1 MTQAEVQ
8 QAQLEAEERR
18 RSVVQQAQ
26 LEAEERRRSV
36 VQQAQ
41 LEAEERR
48 RSVVLLL
55 LGLAAAILAFWSGV
69 FSLVPGAAFP
79 VSAAPVK
86 GVAGGNVVLVGYN
99 GSQKFFVWAPPGSIA
114 QWDVAFCNAADG
126 DVSVVVKVVEVPK
139 EVRRFLFYI
148 NETRF
153 GWDGVN
159 YTEWRALFRPR
170 ACVPGRL
177 EIVVDSRGARDAV
190 YLVKM
195 EVSSLLPS

>member
-1 MTQAEVQ
+1 MTQAESKAAVPAGVQ
-8 QAQLEAEERR
+8 QE
-18 RSVVQQAQ
+18 
-26 LEAEERRRSV
+26 
-36 VQQAQ
+36 Q

-55 LGLAAAILAFWSGV
+55 VGLAAAILAFWPGI
-69 FSLVPGAAFP
+69 FHLVPGAAFP
-79 VSAAPVK
+79 AAPVE

-99 GSQKFFVWAPPGSIA
+99 GSQKFFVWAPPGSVVR
-114 QWDVAFCNAADG
+114 WDVAFCNVADG

-159 YTEWRALFRPR
+159 YTEWRAHFRPR

-195 EVSSLLPS
+195 EVSSHPPS

>member
-1 MTQAEVQ
+1 MTQAESKAAVPAGVQ
-8 QAQLEAEERR
+8 QE
-18 RSVVQQAQ
+18 
-26 LEAEERRRSV
+26 
-36 VQQAQ
+36 Q

-55 LGLAAAILAFWSGV
+55 LGLAAILVFWLGV
-69 FSLVPGAAFP
+69 FRLVPGAAFP
-79 VSAAPVK
+79 VSAAPVE

-99 GSQKFFVWAPPGSIA
+99 GSQKFFVWAPPGSVVR
-114 QWDVAFCNAADG
+114 WDVAFCNVADG

-139 EVRRFLFYI
+139 GVRRFLFYI

-159 YTEWRALFRPR
+159 YTEWRAHFRPR

-190 YLVKM
+190 HLIKM
-195 EVSSLLPS
+195 EISSHSQS

>member
-1 MTQAEVQ
+1 MTQAESKAEVSAGVQ
-8 QAQLEAEERR
+8 QE
-18 RSVVQQAQ
+18 
-26 LEAEERRRSV
+26 
-36 VQQAQ
+36 Q

-55 LGLAAAILAFWSGV
+55 LGLAAAILAFWLGV
-69 FSLVPGAAFP
+69 FRLVPGAAFP
-79 VSAAPVK
+79 VSAAFE

-99 GSQKFFVWAPPGSIA
+99 GSQKFFVWAPPGSVVR
-114 QWDVAFCNAADG
+114 WDVAFCNAADG
-126 DVSVVVKVVEVPK
+126 GVSVVVKVVEVPK

-170 ACVPGRL
+170 ACVPGWL
-177 EIVVDSRGARDAV
+177 EIVIDSRGARDAV
-190 YLVKM
+190 YLIKM
-195 EVSSLLPS
+195 EVSSYPQS

>member
-1 MTQAEVQ
+1 MTQAAVPAGVQ
-8 QAQLEAEERR
+8 QE
-18 RSVVQQAQ
+18 
-26 LEAEERRRSV
+26 
-36 VQQAQ
+36 Q

-55 LGLAAAILAFWSGV
+55 VGLAAILAVWLGGFG
-69 FSLVPGAAFP
+69 LVPGAAFP
-79 VSAAPVK
+79 VSSAFE

-99 GSQKFFVWAPPGSIA
+99 GSQKFFVWAPPGSVVR
-114 QWDVAFCNAADG
+114 WDVAFCNVAYG

-139 EVRRFLFYI
+139 EVRRFLFYV

-170 ACVPGRL
+170 SCVPGKL
-177 EIVVDSRGARDAV
+177 EIVVDSRSARDAV
-190 YLVKM
+190 YLIKM
-195 EVSSLLPS
+195 EVASLLPS

>member
-1 MTQAEVQ
+1 MTQAESKAAVPAGVQ
-8 QAQLEAEERR
+8 QE
-18 RSVVQQAQ
+18 
-26 LEAEERRRSV
+26 
-36 VQQAQ
+36 Q

-55 LGLAAAILAFWSGV
+55 VGLAAAILAFWPGV
-69 FSLVPGAAFP
+69 FHLMAGP
-79 VSAAPVK
+79 APVAPVE

-99 GSQKFFVWAPPGSIA
+99 GSQKFFVWAPPGSVVR
-114 QWDVAFCNAADG
+114 WDVAFCNVADG
-126 DVSVVVKVVEVPK
+126 DVSVVVKVVEVPR

-159 YTEWRALFRPR
+159 YTEWRALFRPK
-170 ACVPGRL
+170 ACVPGKL
-177 EIVVDSRGARDAV
+177 EIVVDSRGARDTV
-190 YLVKM
+190 YLIKM

>member
-1 MTQAEVQ
+1 MTQAESKAAVLAGVQ
-8 QAQLEAEERR
+8 QE
-18 RSVVQQAQ
+18 
-26 LEAEERRRSV
+26 
-36 VQQAQ
+36 Q

-48 RSVVLLL
+48 RSVVLFL
-55 LGLAAAILAFWSGV
+55 LGLAAILAFWPGV
-69 FSLVPGAAFP
+69 FRLVPGVAFP
-79 VSAAPVK
+79 VSAAPVE

-99 GSQKFFVWAPPGSIA
+99 GPQKFFVWAPPGSVVR
-114 QWDVAFCNAADG
+114 WDVAFCNVADG

-139 EVRRFLFYI
+139 VRRFLFYI

-177 EIVVDSRGARDAV
+177 EIVVDSRGARDTV
-190 YLVKM
+190 YLIKM

>member
-1 MTQAEVQ
+1 MTQAESKAAVSVGVQ
-8 QAQLEAEERR
+8 QE
-18 RSVVQQAQ
+18 
-26 LEAEERRRSV
+26 
-36 VQQAQ
+36 Q

-55 LGLAAAILAFWSGV
+55 VGLAAAILAFWPGI
-69 FSLVPGAAFP
+69 FHLVPGAAFP
-79 VSAAPVK
+79 ASPWFE

-99 GSQKFFVWAPPGSIA
+99 GSQKFFVWAPPGSVVR
-114 QWDVAFCNAADG
+114 WDVAFCNVADG
-126 DVSVVVKVVEVPK
+126 NVSVVVKVVEVPK
-139 EVRRFLFYI
+139 EVRRFLFYV

-159 YTEWRALFRPR
+159 YTEWRAHLRPR

-190 YLVKM
+190 HLIKM
-195 EVSSLLPS
+195 EISSLLPS

>member
-1 MTQAEVQ
+1 MTQAESKAEVLAGVQ
-8 QAQLEAEERR
+8 QE
-18 RSVVQQAQ
+18 
-26 LEAEERRRSV
+26 
-36 VQQAQ
+36 Q

-55 LGLAAAILAFWSGV
+55 LGLAAILVFWPGV
-69 FSLVPGAAFP
+69 FHLMAGAAFSAS
-79 VSAAPVK
+79 SAAPVE

-99 GSQKFFVWAPPGSIA
+99 GSQKFFVWASPGSVVR
-114 QWDVAFCNAADG
+114 WDVAFCNVADG

-159 YTEWRALFRPR
+159 YTKWRSLFRPR

-177 EIVVDSRGARDAV
+177 EIVVDSRGARDTV
-190 YLVKM
+190 YLIKM
-195 EVSSLLPS
+195 EVSSYPQS

>member
-1 MTQAEVQ
+1 MTQAESKAAVSAGVQ
-8 QAQLEAEERR
+8 QE
-18 RSVVQQAQ
+18 
-26 LEAEERRRSV
+26 
-36 VQQAQ
+36 Q

-48 RSVVLLL
+48 RSVVLVL
-55 LGLAAAILAFWSGV
+55 LGLAAAILAFWLGV
-69 FSLVPGAAFP
+69 FRLVPGAAFP
-79 VSAAPVK
+79 VSAAPVE

-99 GSQKFFVWAPPGSIA
+99 GSQKFFVWAPPGSVVR
-114 QWDVAFCNAADG
+114 WDVAFCNAADG

-139 EVRRFLFYI
+139 GVRRFLFYI

-177 EIVVDSRGARDAV
+177 EIVVDSRGARDTV
-190 YLVKM
+190 YLIKM
-195 EVSSLLPS
+195 EVSSYPQS

>member
-1 MTQAEVQ
+1 MTESKAAVSAGVRQE
-8 QAQLEAEERR
+8 
-18 RSVVQQAQ
+18 
-26 LEAEERRRSV
+26 
-36 VQQAQ
+36 Q

-55 LGLAAAILAFWSGV
+55 LGLAALFAFWLGV
-69 FSLVPGAAFP
+69 FRLAPGAAF
-79 VSAAPVK
+79 STSSSFE

-99 GSQKFFVWAPPGSIA
+99 GSQKFFVWAPPGSVVR
-114 QWDVAFCNAADG
+114 WDVAFCNAAYS

-139 EVRRFLFYI
+139 EVRRFLFYV
-148 NETRF
+148 NETKF

-159 YTEWRALFRPR
+159 NTEWRTHFRPR

-190 YLVKM
+190 HLIKM
-195 EVSSLLPS
+195 EVSSHPQS

>member
-1 MTQAEVQ
+1 MTQAESKAAVPAGVQ
-8 QAQLEAEERR
+8 QE
-18 RSVVQQAQ
+18 
-26 LEAEERRRSV
+26 
-36 VQQAQ
+36 Q

-55 LGLAAAILAFWSGV
+55 LGLAAAILAFWPGV
-69 FSLVPGAAFP
+69 FHLMAGP
-79 VSAAPVK
+79 APVAPVE

-99 GSQKFFVWAPPGSIA
+99 GSQKFFVWAPPGSVVR
-114 QWDVAFCNAADG
+114 WDVAFCNVADG
-126 DVSVVVKVVEVPK
+126 DVSVVVKVVEVPR

-159 YTEWRALFRPR
+159 YTEWRALFRPK
-170 ACVPGRL
+170 ACVPGKL
-177 EIVVDSRGARDAV
+177 EIVVDSRGARDTV
-190 YLVKM
+190 YLIKM

>member
-1 MTQAEVQ
+1 MTQAESKAAVQAGVQ
-8 QAQLEAEERR
+8 QG
-18 RSVVQQAQ
+18 
-26 LEAEERRRSV
+26 
-36 VQQAQ
+36 Q

-55 LGLAAAILAFWSGV
+55 LGLAAAILVFWLGV
-69 FSLVPGAAFP
+69 FRLMAGV
-79 VSAAPVK
+79 APVE

-99 GSQKFFVWAPPGSIA
+99 GSQKFFVWAPPGSVVR
-114 QWDVAFCNAADG
+114 WDVAFCNAADG

-139 EVRRFLFYI
+139 EVRRFLFYV

-159 YTEWRALFRPR
+159 YTEWRSLFRPR

-177 EIVVDSRGARDAV
+177 EIVVDSRGARDTV
-190 YLVKM
+190 YLIKM
-195 EVSSLLPS
+195 EVSSYPQS

>member
-1 MTQAEVQ
+1 MTQAESKAAVQVGVQ
-8 QAQLEAEERR
+8 QE
-18 RSVVQQAQ
+18 
-26 LEAEERRRSV
+26 
-36 VQQAQ
+36 Q

-55 LGLAAAILAFWSGV
+55 LGLAAVLTFWLG
-69 FSLVPGAAFP
+69 FFGLVPGAAFSA
-79 VSAAPVK
+79 SAAPVE

-99 GSQKFFVWAPPGSIA
+99 GSQRFFVWAPPGSVVR
-114 QWDVAFCNAADG
+114 WDVAFCNAADG
-126 DVSVVVKVVEVPK
+126 GVSVVVKVVEVPK

-159 YTEWRALFRPR
+159 YTEWRSLFRPR

-177 EIVVDSRGARDAV
+177 EIVIDSRGARDTV
-190 YLVKM
+190 YLIKV
-195 EVSSLLPS
+195 EVSSYPQS

>member
-1 MTQAEVQ
+1 MLV
-8 QAQLEAEERR
+8 
-18 RSVVQQAQ
+18 
-26 LEAEERRRSV
+26 
-36 VQQAQ
+36 
-41 LEAEERR
+41 
-48 RSVVLLL
+48 
-55 LGLAAAILAFWSGV
+55 GMWFW
-69 FSLVPGAAFP
+69 
-79 VSAAPVK
+79 
-86 GVAGGNVVLVGYN
+86 GYN
-99 GSQKFFVWAPPGSIA
+99 GSQKFFVWALPGSVVR
-114 QWDVAFCNAADG
+114 WDVAFCNVADG

-177 EIVVDSRGARDAV
+177 EIVVDARGARDAV

-195 EVSSLLPS
+195 AVSSHPPSEPRGKTRQPSPLRGLVVSAVEEVGVCWTWVQRRWA

>member
-1 MTQAEVQ
+1 MTQAESKAAVLAGVQ
-8 QAQLEAEERR
+8 QG
-18 RSVVQQAQ
+18 
-26 LEAEERRRSV
+26 
-36 VQQAQ
+36 Q

-55 LGLAAAILAFWSGV
+55 LGLAVILAFWLGV
-69 FSLVPGAAFP
+69 FRLVPGAAFSA
-79 VSAAPVK
+79 SAAPVE

-99 GSQKFFVWAPPGSIA
+99 GSQKFFVWASPGSVVR
-114 QWDVAFCNAADG
+114 WDVAFCNAADG
-126 DVSVVVKVVEVPK
+126 GVSVVVKVVEVPK
-139 EVRRFLFYI
+139 EVRRFLFYV

-170 ACVPGRL
+170 VCVPGRL
-177 EIVVDSRGARDAV
+177 EIVVDSCGARDTV
-190 YLVKM
+190 YLIKM

>member
-1 MTQAEVQ
+1 MTEPQAGSRAAVL
-8 QAQLEAEERR
+8 AGAP
-18 RSVVQQAQ
+18 
-26 LEAEERRRSV
+26 
-36 VQQAQ
+36 Q

-55 LGLAAAILAFWSGV
+55 LGVAAAILVFWPGV
-69 FSLVPGAAFP
+69 FHLVPGAAFP
-79 VSAAPVK
+79 VSAAPVE

-99 GSQKFFVWAPPGSIA
+99 GSQKFFVWAPLGSVVR
-114 QWDVAFCNAADG
+114 WDVAFCNVADG

-139 EVRRFLFYI
+139 GVRRFLFYI
-148 NETRF
+148 NETKF

-159 YTEWRALFRPR
+159 YTEWRSLFRPK

-177 EIVVDSRGARDAV
+177 EIVIDARGARDAV

-195 EVSSLLPS
+195 EVTSLLPS

>member
-1 MTQAEVQ
+1 MTQAESGAAVPMG
-8 QAQLEAEERR
+8 APHER
-18 RSVVQQAQ
+18 
-26 LEAEERRRSV
+26 
-36 VQQAQ
+36 

-55 LGLAAAILAFWSGV
+55 LGLAAAILAFWPGV
-69 FSLVPGAAFP
+69 FHLVPGAAFP
-79 VSAAPVK
+79 VSAAPVE
-86 GVAGGNVVLVGYN
+86 GVAGGNVVLMGYN
-99 GSQKFFVWAPPGSIA
+99 GSQKFFVWAPPGLIA
-114 QWDVAFCNAADG
+114 QWDVAFCNVADG

-159 YTEWRALFRPR
+159 YTEWRTLFRPR

-177 EIVVDSRGARDAV
+177 EIVVDSRGARDTV
-190 YLVKM
+190 YLIKM